1 MALRVGYIGA
11 GVMGAG
17 IIKNLRKHG
26 FAVSFVVHS
35 NRARVPELTA
45 AGAAEV
51 ADYEALSAAS
61 DVIML
66 TVPDS
71 SVVEPLLLGDAGIG
85 PQLRPGQIVI
95 DLSTSYPASTRKIAA
110 VLGERG
116 ISVLDAPL
124 TGSRSHAE
132 AGKLNVMCGGP
143 ADVFAQVRPLFDA
156 IAANVFHVGAV
167 GAGHTIKLINNYL
180 GQVTVAAI
188 CEVLPFAQ
196 KSGVSLQSLYDVV
209 SVSGGNSNQFQGLLP
224 RVMRRDFGINFQ
236 QKYVHKDIRYIS
248 TATREARVPTPLANA
263 LLSIHDLALDKGY
276 GDEDF
281 SGLLK
286 FWEEMSGIRVEGTK
300 SE

>member
-1 MALRVGYIGA
+1 MTLRVGYIGA

-17 IIKNLRKHG
+17 IVKNLRKHG
-26 FAVSFVVHS
+26 FPVSFVVHS
-35 NRARVPELTA
+35 NRARVPELVA
-45 AGAAEV
+45 AGAVEV
-51 ADYEALSAAS
+51 ADYPALAAAS
-61 DVIML
+61 DVVML

-71 SVVEPLLLGDAGIG
+71 SVVEPLLLGPDGIG
-85 PQLRPGQIVI
+85 PHLRSGQYVI
-95 DLSTSYPASTRKIAA
+95 DLSTSYPASTRNIAE
-110 VLGERG
+110 VLGRRG
-116 ISVLDAPL
+116 IIVLDAPL

-143 ADVFAQVRPLFDA
+143 AEAFEHVRPLFDA

-188 CEVLPFAQ
+188 CEILPFAQ
-196 KSGVSLQSLYDVV
+196 KSGVSLKSLYDVV

-224 RVMRRDFGINFQ
+224 RVMKRDFSINFQ
-236 QKYVHKDIRYIS
+236 QKYVHKDIRYV
-248 TATREARVPTPLANA
+248 TMAARESRVPTPLANA
-263 LLSIHDLALDKGY
+263 LLTVHDMALDKGY

-286 FWEEMSGIRVEGTK
+286 FWEEMSGVVVAGGE
-300 SE
+300 